1 MFTSA
6 FVHICVP
13 YANERTKKRE
23 CLCLREFNARKAV
36 SVTAMMALA
45 HSNESKCDTG
55 HFYFKKWWF
64 WRAGGEGGEG
74 ILYRNFRS

>member
-13 YANERTKKRE
+13 YTNK
-23 CLCLREFNARKAV
+23 CLREFNARKAV

-55 HFYFKKWWF
+55 HC
-64 WRAGGEGGEG
+64 
-74 ILYRNFRS
+74 